1 MPNHKIININELQ
14 KIVSKLKEKKKI
26 IVHCHGV
33 FDLLHYGHIKHF
45 ESAKKFGDILIV
57 SLTADKDIHKG
68 PSRPYFKN
76 DYRLYSIAALEF
88 VDYVVLNNL
97 PTAINLIKIIKP
109 NFYAKGPDYKNF
121 SNDLT
126 NKIKEEIKAV
136 KINKGKF
143 VTTND
148 VVYSS
153 SNLINSNFS
162 NTSSNHKNIITLL
175 KKKYK
180 SFLEI
185 KNKIENLKNKK
196 ILIIG
201 EAIIDEYIFVEA
213 IGKSS
218 KDPTLNYRY
227 VRNEKYLGGSLAI
240 AKNLSSFCKS
250 IQVITHLGKEINYID
265 FIKSKLEKNIKLNLF
280 NKNDSGTIIKKRI
293 VENTDNIKVL
303 GLYHF
308 NDRLLDAKEENILIK
323 KIKKNL
329 KKFDIVI
336 ISDYNHGMLTEKV
349 SSIISRNYKNLYN
362 LNCQLNSSNAYFK
375 SLSKFIYPKL
385 IIINEGELR
394 HQFKE
399 NNIDIKILIK
409 KLLKENKAKNILVT
423 RGKKGML
430 FYSKKEG
437 FFNCD
442 AFSETAVDK
451 IGTGDTVLAFFSLL
465 FNSNFDYKL
474 CLLISS
480 LAANYSI
487 KMLANK
493 DPIKKENIYQS
504 LNHLLK

>member
-1 MPNHKIININELQ
+1 
-14 KIVSKLKEKKKI
+14 VKE
-26 IVHCHGV
+26 
-33 FDLLHYGHIKHF
+33 
-45 ESAKKFGDILIV
+45 
-57 SLTADKDIHKG
+57 
-68 PSRPYFKN
+68 
-76 DYRLYSIAALEF
+76 
-88 VDYVVLNNL
+88 
-97 PTAINLIKIIKP
+97 
-109 NFYAKGPDYKNF
+109 
-121 SNDLT
+121 
-126 NKIKEEIKAV
+126 
-136 KINKGKF
+136 
-143 VTTND
+143 
-148 VVYSS
+148 
-153 SNLINSNFS
+153 
-162 NTSSNHKNIITLL
+162 
-175 KKKYK
+175 
-180 SFLEI
+180 
-185 KNKIENLKNKK
+185 
-196 ILIIG
+196 
-201 EAIIDEYIFVEA
+201 
-213 IGKSS
+213 
-218 KDPTLNYRY
+218 
-227 VRNEKYLGGSLAI
+227 EKYLGGSLAI

-250 IQVITHLGKEINYID
+250 IQIITHLGKESNYID

-280 NKNDSGTIIKKRI
+280 KKKDSETIVKKRI
-293 VENTDNIKVL
+293 VENTDNIKVI

-308 NDRLLDAKEENILIK
+308 NDRLLDPKEENTLIK
-323 KIKKNL
+323 KIKNNL

-349 SSIISRNYKNLYN
+349 SSTISKNYKNLYN
-362 LNCQLNSSNAYFK
+362 LNCQLNSSNSYFK
-375 SLSKFIYPKL
+375 SLSKFSYPKL

-399 NNIDIKILIK
+399 NNLDIKILIK

-474 CLLISS
+474 CLLVSS

-493 DPIKKENIYQS
+493 DPVKKENIYQS